1 MKETKPLISVIV
13 PVYNV
18 EEYLDKCVES
28 IVNQTYKNLEIL
40 LVDDGSPDKCPEM
53 CDEWAKR
60 DNRIKVVHKQNGGL
74 SSARNVG
81 LDNCTGEYVGFIDS
95 DDWIDLKFFET
106 LYNNLIEDDA
116 DISVVGVW
124 KVFETGMKSQ
134 TEKFTR
140 RSFTGE
146 ETLENFLYMRNNLAG
161 GVTDK
166 IFKIELFDGVRFPLG
181 LIAEDRYVH
190 AVIYSKINKLAFD
203 PTPMYYYLT
212 RENSICTSDLN
223 PHTFDRI
230 EIVKMICEYLD
241 SINYNDEKAVEYFKM
256 KGYHDVLYKL
266 LIIQAPKKYIK
277 EYKKKTR
284 KYFWKTIS
292 NNEISTGFKL
302 KYICSCFMP
311 IIYERMKKVFLAIK
325 TRG

>member
-1 MKETKPLISVIV
+1 MSERSPLISVIV
-13 PVYNV
+13 PVYGV

-40 LVDDGSPDKCPEM
+40 LVDDGSPDNCPQM
-53 CDEWAKR
+53 CDEWAKK
-60 DNRIKVVHKQNGGL
+60 DSRIKVVHKENGGL
-74 SSARNVG
+74 SSARNAG

-106 LYNNLIEDDA
+106 LYNNLVEDDA

-124 KVFETGMKSQ
+124 KVYETHMKSQ

-146 ETLENFLYMRNNLAG
+146 ETLKNFLYMRNNLAG

-181 LIAEDRYVH
+181 LTAEDRYVH

-203 PTPMYYYLT
+203 PVPMYYYLT

-230 EIVKMICEYLD
+230 EIVKMTCEYLD
-241 SINYNDEKAVEYFKM
+241 SINYKDQKAVEYFKM

-266 LIIQAPKKYIK
+266 LTIQAPKKYIK

-284 KYFWKTIS
+284 KYFWKIMADSEVS
-292 NNEISTGFKL
+292 NGFKL
-302 KYICSCFMP
+302 KYICFCFFP
-311 IIYERMKKVFLAIK
+311 IMYEKMKKIVLK
-325 TRG
+325 